1 MTTFTGIDLSNMI
14 SEIAEKRALKKD
26 SEIIRERVYDPNG
39 NSHAF
44 QFGAPPAWW
53 DREQRANLDHFSKD
67 PLVLLDAAGGNF
79 TVEKVPTGYFLNGQW
94 IELENQRAVVRT
106 DKKGSAAVLTSSV
119 TKEFSD
125 VPYSRLIQIP
135 DMALD
140 VSDFEDPSIRAFV
153 QEQMDQDLS
162 SNPKINLSDILTP
175 WGCSVWQNGKAITY
189 QYKAGEITPNPEDV
203 DDRYECYLT
212 ITSSL
217 DGTMATKF
225 FLTIIR
231 VVCRNTNAHAH
242 AQGWA
247 NLSNNEK
254 LRQSLKRTGKMEQ
267 HLANWYRS
275 VVEVLY
281 GSQRFAN
288 AYSALAKKQF
298 KSISDQKRLA
308 EYICNVFD
316 LDLEKSGRGNR
327 DKATFQKVLEFS
339 MNSDYGQQPR
349 ITNWLEAYNGVTAYI
364 QHGRQVNNL
373 AEGEEGVKQREEK
386 LSYKLLVEQD
396 DILSRAWSLVQKA
409 AELDEDVV
417 VEMSA

>member
-1 MTTFTGIDLSNMI
+1 MTTFSGIDLSNMI

-53 DREQRANLDHFSKD
+53 DREQRANLSHFNKD
-67 PLVLLDAAGGNF
+67 PMVLLEAAGGNF
-79 TVEKVPTGYFLNGQW
+79 SVEKAPTGYFLNGQW

-135 DMALD
+135 DMAVD
-140 VSDFEDPSIRAFV
+140 VSDFEDASIRSFL
-153 QEQMDQDLS
+153 QEQVDQDLS
-162 SNPKINLSDILTP
+162 SDSKINLSDILIP
-175 WGCSVWQNGKAITY
+175 WGCSVWQNGKALTY
-189 QYKAGEITPNPEDV
+189 QYKVGEITPNAEDT
-203 DDRYECYLT
+203 DDKYECYLT

-409 AELDEDVV
+409 AELDEDVT